1 MHKLLNLGSLVIA
14 LMLVSCAKDA
24 QEIAQDVGLIPSTC
38 GSDGARLQATV
49 GGSSYCANAQILAT
63 GDGSSVII
71 TGIDLTGNTLVL
83 QLDSLT
89 TGEQV
94 MNEASNSIL
103 FMQTGTTYTI
113 APHVEGSLQ
122 ILLVDTLSRRLKAT
136 FQAPVRNAINGLS
149 KQLEGEVDV
158 MYTTGG

>member
-1 MHKLLNLGSLVIA
+1 MRKSFPLGSLVIA
-14 LMLVSCAKDA
+14 LSLVSCAKDV
-24 QEIAQDVGLIPSTC
+24 QEVAQDVGLLPSGC

-49 GGSSYCANAQILAT
+49 GETSYCAGAQILAT
-63 GDGSSVII
+63 GDGSSAIV

-83 QLDSLT
+83 QLDSLV

-113 APHVEGSLQ
+113 APQVEGTLN
-122 ILLVDTLSRRLKAT
+122 ILLVDTLNRKLKAT
-136 FQAPVRNAINGLS
+136 FQVPVLNTVNGVT

-158 MYTTGG
+158 TYTTGG